1 MPPWEERMGARL
13 LLPDETAPESG
24 PPTCAGPG
32 PATGARSSVGPP
44 TRTEVISMADKQKDW
59 TVRIHI
65 TEDGDDTRA
74 EAVLT
79 TEDATEDAS
88 PVTGRG
94 VAHRNPID
102 RPIPEIGDELAA
114 SRALE
119 DLAIRLHDIASD
131 DIVELAGPADQ
142 GGSRAWERP

>member
-1 MPPWEERMGARL
+1 ME
-13 LLPDETAPESG
+13 
-24 PPTCAGPG
+24 
-32 PATGARSSVGPP
+32 
-44 TRTEVISMADKQKDW
+44 DKNW

-79 TEDATEDAS
+79 TQDPAEGTS
-88 PVTGRG
+88 TVTGRG

-131 DIVELAGPADQ
+131 DIVELAGPVDR
-142 GGSRAWERP
+142 GGSQAWERP

>member
-1 MPPWEERMGARL
+1 ME
-13 LLPDETAPESG
+13 D
-24 PPTCAGPG
+24 
-32 PATGARSSVGPP
+32 
-44 TRTEVISMADKQKDW
+44 KDW
-59 TVRIHI
+59 TVQIHI

-79 TEDATEDAS
+79 TQGTAESTS
-88 PVTGRG
+88 TVTGRG

-131 DIVELAGPADQ
+131 DIVQLTGPADQ
-142 GGSRAWERP
+142 EGSRAWETP